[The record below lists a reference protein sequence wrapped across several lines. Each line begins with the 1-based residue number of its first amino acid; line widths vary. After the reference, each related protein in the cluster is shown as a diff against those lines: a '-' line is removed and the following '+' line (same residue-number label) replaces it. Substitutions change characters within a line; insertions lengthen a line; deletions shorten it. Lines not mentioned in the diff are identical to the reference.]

1 VWLTVRSGGEVVFDE
16 RLWPMLS
23 QQMGTHYGAN
33 VALDGPGTYT
43 AEVQVG
49 PPQNAR
55 HPEYADQWLEQFTW
69 RSEFEWSG

>member
-1 VWLTVRSGGEVVFDE
+1 
-16 RLWPMLS
+16 MLS
-23 QQMGTHYGAN
+23 QQMGAHYGAN

-43 AEVQVG
+43 AEVPVG